1 VTRLTHLLGVK
12 RGPAPADTG
21 GVGPDLSTSGTRTAC
36 PSCGGRLRPEATFCG
51 QCYADFRPPPPAPAV
66 PLAPAPTAAYGTPAP
81 DPLTAPLLDVV
92 LPVTVPAQATAPVHL
107 SSPAAKPGKTPTG
120 WPCSRC
126 EAVNDFTDVLCTVCG
141 SPFLAKVAEETKVTL
156 VLPVVGDLSRYS
168 RGQRAIIAFVA
179 VLALLVPLA
188 LITLLLT
195 DGPSSS
201 GKATGGGS
209 SSSSTTTTTTG
220 SG

>member
-1 VTRLTHLLGVK
+1 VSL
-12 RGPAPADTG
+12 PAGA
-21 GVGPDLSTSGTRTAC
+21 
-36 PSCGGRLRPEATFCG
+36 
-51 QCYADFRPPPPAPAV
+51 
-66 PLAPAPTAAYGTPAP
+66 
-81 DPLTAPLLDVV
+81 
-92 LPVTVPAQATAPVHL
+92 VPAQAAP
-107 SSPAAKPGKTPTG
+107 PAAPKSGKTPTG

-156 VLPVVGDLSRYS
+156 VLPVVGDISRYS

-209 SSSSTTTTTTG
+209 STTTTTTTTTG